1 MSANQIEAKGLTRV
15 ILEALLES
23 APEALATGEQVDH
36 GLLEQVERQVH
47 DCLAP
52 RSLDRDRMIF
62 DFVFGRAFKEA
73 REIYLS
79 LYESAPLRRPVTTT
93 GAEVRAF
100 A

>member
-1 MSANQIEAKGLTRV
+1 MSANNIQAKGLTRV

-23 APEALATGEQVDH
+23 APEALATGEQIDH

-47 DCLAP
+47 DSLAP
-52 RSLDRDRMIF
+52 RNLDRERLIF

-73 REIYLS
+73 KDIYMG
-79 LYESAPLRRPVTTT
+79 LYEAAPIGRTRTAP
-93 GAEVRAF
+93 GGEVRAY